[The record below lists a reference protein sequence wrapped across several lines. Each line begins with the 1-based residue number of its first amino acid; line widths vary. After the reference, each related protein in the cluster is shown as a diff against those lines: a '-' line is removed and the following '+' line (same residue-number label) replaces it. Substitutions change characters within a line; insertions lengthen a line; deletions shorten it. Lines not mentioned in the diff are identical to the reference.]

1 VILDANCAIGHWPF
15 RRLWTTTADGLLRM
29 LDGAGIERAVVG
41 HTHGVFY
48 RSPHESNAELHEALR
63 PHRDRLIPFACLTP
77 DYAGWRDD
85 LRQCVEEWGMAGLR
99 LYPSYHRYDLAG
111 EVAAELLVEA
121 ERLNLPVSVP
131 CFFEDPRQ
139 RHPLDSVPDL
149 LEHPIAFAAQRF
161 PGVRF
166 LCTNVPLT
174 TLEMVARYVPL
185 QENVVF
191 DTCSLMGPLSDTL
204 QKALAFVGPHRIVL
218 GTHAPFK
225 YPHVPLLRLRL
236 LDQSDADRDAILGA
250 NAAAY
255 LRV

>member
-15 RRLWTTTADGLLRM
+15 RRLWTTTADGLLRL
-29 LDGAGIERAVVG
+29 LDEAGIERAVVG

-48 RSPHESNAELHEALR
+48 RSPHESNAELHDALR
-63 PHRDRLIPFACLTP
+63 LHRDRLIPFACLSP

-85 LRQCVEEWGMAGLR
+85 LKQCVEEWGMAGLR

-111 EVAAELLVEA
+111 GAAAELLAEA
-121 ERLNLPVSVP
+121 ERLELPVSVP
-131 CFFEDPRQ
+131 CAFEDPRQ
-139 RHPLDSVPDL
+139 RHPLDTVPDL
-149 LEHPIAFAAQRF
+149 LEHPLAFAARRF

-166 LCTNVPLT
+166 LYTNVPLT
-174 TLEMVARYVPL
+174 TLDMVARHSPL

-191 DTCSLMGPLSDTL
+191 DTCGLAGPLSDAL
-204 QKALAFVGPHRIVL
+204 LKALAIVGPRRIVL

-225 YPHVPLLRLRL
+225 YPHVSLLRVRL
-236 LDQSDADRDAILGA
+236 LDLPDAERDGILGT
-250 NAAAY
+250 NAAAF